1 MRSGR
6 KVPGGLAFAA
16 RLAPGRAGGRPREA
30 TGTGAESSMR
40 PPHIGPGWTPLNALA
55 WVAWATVPPMK
66 TDPSSEPLA
75 PLLEAAITRF
85 EKVCADR
92 NRPEGDVAVAAQTVV
107 NLHQAILNARFP
119 K

>member
-1 MRSGR
+1 
-6 KVPGGLAFAA
+6 
-16 RLAPGRAGGRPREA
+16 
-30 TGTGAESSMR
+30 
-40 PPHIGPGWTPLNALA
+40 
-55 WVAWATVPPMK
+55 MK